1 MSDSNSYSTGHPWY
15 YVLGGKVLSLK
26 EIWQEAEQA
35 NYKGY
40 RETEIDKANGNNT
53 KLRRLKAE
61 TIQRLKV
68 DVSGYR
74 TSALALH
81 RYRKGLP
88 KDWHPECDDIHTAM
102 GLKRNHVFNEFAN
115 LQHIDELLAY
125 QPDLFD
131 FQ

>member
-26 EIWQEAEQA
+26 EIWQEAEQT

-53 KLRRLKAE
+53 KLRTLKAE

-68 DVSGYR
+68 DISGYR
-74 TSALALH
+74 KSALALH
-81 RYRKGLP
+81 RYRKNLP

>member
-53 KLRRLKAE
+53 KLRSLKAE

-81 RYRKGLP
+81 RYRKTLP

>member
-40 RETEIDKANGNNT
+40 RESEIDKANGNNT
-53 KLRRLKAE
+53 KLRRLK
-61 TIQRLKV
+61 V
-68 DVSGYR
+68 DVSAYR

-81 RYRKGLP
+81 RYRKKLP

-102 GLKRNHVFNEFAN
+102 GLKRNHLFNEFAN